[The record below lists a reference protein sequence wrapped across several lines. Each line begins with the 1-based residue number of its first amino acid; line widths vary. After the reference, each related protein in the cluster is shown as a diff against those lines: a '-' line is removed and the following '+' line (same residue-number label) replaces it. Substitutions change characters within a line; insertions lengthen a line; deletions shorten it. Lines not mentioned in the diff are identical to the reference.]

1 MGLMFSEKQ
10 KVKAIAASALIYV
23 MFIGSYWFFSSYK
36 PKALSEVREVRG
48 YQTQKETDVF
58 DLPYP
63 RYAQGLASDQTL
75 NTKKFTFQTDK
86 SPQEIQNF
94 YSNILLGD
102 DWKLKKEG
110 STDNFFTTEYRKD
123 DLSVTVW
130 SYFDEDALMTFASI
144 EVLRLE

>member
-1 MGLMFSEKQ
+1 MHNDKL
-10 KVKAIAASALIYV
+10 KVKAIVGSAFIYV
-23 MFIGSYWFFSSYK
+23 LFAGSYWFFASYK

-48 YQTQKETDVF
+48 YQVQQETDVF

-63 RYAQGLASDQTL
+63 RYATGLATDQTL

-86 SPQEIQNF
+86 SPQEVQSF

-110 STDNFFTTEYRKD
+110 NTDNFYTAEYKKD
-123 DLSVTVW
+123 NLSVTVW
-130 SYFDEDALMTFASI
+130 SYYDKDALLTFASVEI
-144 EVLRLE
+144 MLFE